1 MTDTTSPKVFISYS
15 WDDATH
21 KSWVK
26 ELAARLR
33 KEGIDAKLDQWE
45 VTLGS
50 QTPQYMEQSVR
61 DNDFVLIVCT
71 PQYKSRS
78 DNRTGG
84 VGYEG
89 DIMTAEVFVHRNHE
103 KFIPLLRNGEWKDA
117 APSWLAGKAFLDFRG
132 DTYSE
137 DEYQE
142 LYRNLF
148 DEREKAPPLGEP
160 KGLAPRPNSLV
171 LRGAKDDK
179 DFTLW
184 LSLQLINEGYQVWC
198 DLLNSEPGEY
208 TQEMR
213 EKSIGEKA
221 IKYLYVF
228 SNFSNTD
235 AELLKELRFAFRTM
249 QSKKLMSFVVPM
261 QIDDFP
267 KNEWNLLLQDTSSI
281 DFSPGWSRGLHQLLE
296 YLEKSGVP
304 RNEEFKPSKTNDL
317 WRLQFSAAKGLK
329 DESEELFSN
338 WFPIQ
343 LPDIIYFHELHRN
356 GVGLPVTTKNLPFPA
371 LQHNDYLITFAW
383 AEDFRS
389 RLGVNISI
397 KATTE
402 VRLQD
407 FLDGNYDQKLAN
419 KDTSWNIVLELLNN
433 AWDKFLSQSR
443 LKNYVLANKR
453 ICYYFPVGFSEK
465 GDNKAYFQGVDGKRS
480 WRSLAGKHKSQ
491 FWHFGIQASA
501 RLHPKPV
508 FLVKPHAL
516 ASSDGIQIWQSKER
530 LHTARRRWFKNWWN
544 TEWRDRL
551 LAAMSFFSTN
561 GDFFEIPLGTD
572 VSISVSSSPLIFK
585 SPVSYINSKDTIM
598 NTEIVDENE
607 NQSEG
612 EGIGEIE
619 GFEEFD
625 DEMLEDDDL

>member
-1 MTDTTSPKVFISYS
+1 MTDIIVPRVFISYS
-15 WDDATH
+15 WDDEPH

-33 KEGIDAKLDQWE
+33 GEGVDVNLDQWA

-61 DNDFVLIVCT
+61 DYDFVLIICT

-89 DIMTAEVFVHRNHE
+89 DIMTAEVYVHRNHE
-103 KFIPLLRNGEWKDA
+103 KFIPLLCKGEWKDA

-132 DTYSE
+132 DSYSE
-137 DEYQE
+137 DEYQK

-148 DEREKAPPLGEP
+148 DKREKAPPLGEP
-160 KGLAPRPNSLV
+160 RGLAPKPNSLV
-171 LRGAKDDK
+171 LRGAKEDK

-184 LSLQLINEGYQVWC
+184 LSLQLINEGYEVWC
-198 DLLNSEPGEY
+198 ELLNFEPGEY
-208 TQEMR
+208 TEEIR
-213 EKSIGEKA
+213 ERSIGEKA

-235 AELLKELRFAFRTM
+235 TELLKDLRFAYGTM
-249 QSKKLMSFVVPM
+249 QSKKLLGFVVPL

-267 KNEWNLLLQDTSSI
+267 KNEWNLLLQDTSPI
-281 DFSPGWSRGLHQLLE
+281 EFSSGWSRGLHQLLE

-304 RNEEFKPSKTNDL
+304 RNEEFNPSKTNDL
-317 WRLQFSAAKGLK
+317 WRLQFSAEKGLK
-329 DESEELFSN
+329 DEPEELVSN

-343 LPDIIYFHELHRN
+343 LPEVICFHELYQN
-356 GVGLPVTTKNLPFPA
+356 GVGLPVPAQSLPFPA
-371 LQHNDYLITFAW
+371 IQQNNYLITFAW
-383 AEDFRS
+383 AEDFRGK
-389 RLGVNISI
+389 LGLNVSI

-402 VRLQD
+402 VILQD
-407 FLDGNYDQKLAN
+407 FLDGNYDHKLAN
-419 KDTSWNIVLELLNN
+419 EDASWILVMELLNN
-433 AWDKFLSQSR
+433 AWDKFLSQTK
-443 LKNYVLANKR
+443 LKKYHFANKR

-465 GDNKAYFQGVDGKRS
+465 GDNKAYFKGVDGKRN

-491 FWHFGIQASA
+491 FWHFGIQGRA

-516 ASSDGIQIWQSKER
+516 SSSDGIQIWQSKEKSHR
-530 LHTARRRWFKNWWN
+530 ARRRWFKNWWN
-544 TEWRDRL
+544 PEWRDRL
-551 LAAMSFFSTN
+551 LAAMSYFSTN
-561 GDFFEIPLGTD
+561 GDFFEILLGTD
-572 VSISVSSSPLIFK
+572 VCISVSSSPLIFK
-585 SPVSYINSKDTIM
+585 SPVRYINSKDAIM
-598 NTEIVDENE
+598 NTEVEDENE
-607 NQSEG
+607 NQSED
-612 EGIGEIE
+612 EDTEEIE
-619 GFEEFD
+619 DFEDFD
-625 DEMLEDDDL
+625 DEMLEDADL